1 MKNTFWSL
9 ISENSIEIP
18 IIQRDYAQGRKEEKR
33 IAENFV
39 NALHNSIVQGTKLSL
54 DFIYG
59 KKTINNIFIPLD
71 GQQRL
76 TTLWL
81 LHWYLAVKE
90 GKLTNDYKNNLLKFS
105 YETRLTSQDFCKK
118 IVEESIT
125 FPNSDK
131 SVSEVIKDAKWFY
144 LSWEQDPTVAGM
156 LNMLDSIHEK
166 FKNEKKNYFDVL
178 ISKDSPVEF
187 YFLNLEEFSL
197 TDELY
202 IKMNARGKP
211 LTPFEYFKAQFS
223 KLLDNDSRKKLD
235 NTWMDIFW
243 NIEKTANSH
252 IHPQNVETKYYNF
265 FENIALLIYVED
277 RDIDKEFFDNYDLLS
292 FFDKDKSDKVV
303 FNNENIENIGRTLD
317 CLSNYR
323 ETIFTDFLKP
333 HRSRAGEGEEKNEI
347 NYWERCRFYSLYQFF
362 ITQGAVNSQNSAV
375 YKRWMRIT
383 KNLINNTRIDE
394 PADFYRAIRSL
405 KKLAQN
411 IKDIYG
417 YFKNLFNV
425 KNVKDDI
432 EFFYRQ
438 QVDEEK
444 LKAHLIL
451 YDNTWEPLILE
462 IENHPYF
469 DGQTGFIL
477 EFAKDNNTYN
487 KGKFKEYSD
496 KLRKLFTD
504 FKDSK
509 DFLFQRALLAMGD
522 YLVPIGINYT
532 FCNFNEGLR
541 EKMDNWRKVFNDPQK
556 VGYIK
561 KLLDTISLSNM
572 EEDLKNIIDNYN
584 DKGWRYFFIKNPKV
598 LGYCTQKQIRWI
610 GNRDNNNNYPEVY
623 LLSGIKMSSWHT
635 ELYTFYLFKTYLEV
649 QDGVEYCE
657 SQSNDDLPYI
667 RIKNNNE
674 SVTIKTIKDQ
684 FEIVSNDNDKIQRS
698 IEDLIDELDK
708 TPETDRVNK
717 IISMVLTNMSQE
729 QHIPLHVNID
739 EAKKRHVGGSYAVQC
754 DVQKQCIE
762 ESHTA

>member
-1 MKNTFWSL
+1 MKKTFWGL
-9 ISENSIEIP
+9 ISHNSVEIP
-18 IIQRDYAQGRKEEKR
+18 IIQRDYAQGRKEEQR

-39 NALHNSIVQGTKLSL
+39 NVLYNSIAQRQKLSL

-59 KKTINNIFIPLD
+59 KTKDEIFIPLD

-81 LHWYLAVKE
+81 LHWYLAAKENRLNSDDVK
-90 GKLTNDYKNNLLKFS
+90 KNLLKFS

-118 IVEESIT
+118 LVEESIT

-156 LNMLDSIHEK
+156 LNMLDIIHDK
-166 FKNEKKNYFDVL
+166 FKNEENNYFDAL
-178 ISKDSPVEF
+178 ISEDSPVEF

-223 KLLDNDSRKKLD
+223 ELLMNNESRKKLD

-243 NIEKTANSH
+243 NVEKTANSD

-265 FENIALLIYVED
+265 FENIVLLIYVED

-292 FFDKDKSDKVV
+292 FFDKDKSDRVI
-303 FNNENIENIGRTLD
+303 FNDKNIENIGRTLD
-317 CLSNYR
+317 RLSNYR

-362 ITQGAVNSQNSAV
+362 IAQGAVNSQNDAV

-411 IKDIYG
+411 EQNIEDIYG
-417 YFKNLFNV
+417 YFRICSSSENV
-425 KNVKDDI
+425 D
-432 EFFYRQ
+432 FFYKRQ
-438 QVDEEK
+438 VEEEK

-451 YDNTWEPLILE
+451 EDNTWEPLILE
-462 IENHPYF
+462 IENYSYF
-469 DGQTGFIL
+469 DGQIGFIL
-477 EFAKDNNTYN
+477 EFARDNNTYN
-487 KGKFKEYSD
+487 KGKFKDYSD
-496 KLRKLFTD
+496 KLRKLFSD

-509 DFLFQRALLAMGD
+509 DSEDFLFQRALLTMGD
-522 YLVPIGINYT
+522 YIVPIRSNYT
-532 FCNFNEGLR
+532 FCNFEEGLR
-541 EKMDNWRKVFNDPQK
+541 AKMDNWRKVFNDPQK

-561 KLLDTISLSNM
+561 KLLDQISLSNM

-584 DKGWRYFFIKNPKV
+584 DKDWRYFFIKNPKV
-598 LGYCTQKQIRWI
+598 LEYCTQKQIRWI
-610 GNRDNNNNYPEVY
+610 ENPENNDYPEIY
-623 LLSGIKMSSWHT
+623 LLSGIRMSSRHE
-635 ELYTFYLFKTYLEV
+635 ELYSYYLFQTYLGDKA
-649 QDGVEYCE
+649 QYTY
-657 SQSNDDLPYI
+657 SQSYDSLPCI
-667 RIKNNNE
+667 TLSSGDKTVRIE
-674 SVTIKTIKDQ
+674 TQKDT
-684 FEIVSNDNDKIQRS
+684 FEFSSNDKKEKLPIKEVVDKL
-698 IEDLIDELDK
+698 EK
-708 TPETDRVNK
+708 TPLPNLFYEIMN
-717 IISMVLTNMSQE
+717 L
-729 QHIPLHVNID
+729 
-739 EAKKRHVGGSYAVQC
+739 
-754 DVQKQCIE
+754 
-762 ESHTA
+762 